1 MCGNVCAWKS
11 IFIWLHVNSKCLTLL
26 ELIPIKS
33 FQRAAVCQSLTPL
46 QQDEKEQPTNSIS
59 RTEQRRWCRADKTYN
74 IRLRGWL
81 SSTCRAKAT
90 GCLTGQNCG
99 NSSKD
104 HFSDKRMHLSG
115 WKKKK
120 KARQLLHAGCKMS
133 ITVTPPS
140 AARAH
145 KHSVLCFMH
154 VFWNS
159 LYSAGPGN
167 WQRLEINSGTL
178 QGVSS
183 HLLTLHRAAASPNQ
197 SPAGFH
203 GNLNPV
209 SSTVIGREKKATV
222 LRVCGWDGARE
233 GGGSKK

>member
-74 IRLRGWL
+74 IKLRGWL

-104 HFSDKRMHLSG
+104 HFSDKHMHLSG
-115 WKKKK
+115 WKKKEK
-120 KARQLLHAGCKMS
+120 SKT
-133 ITVTPPS
+133 ITACWLQNEHYSNTTLGGTHTHTASS
-140 AARAH
+140 A
-145 KHSVLCFMH
+145 LCTF
-154 VFWNS
+154 
-159 LYSAGPGN
+159 
-167 WQRLEINSGTL
+167 SGTRCIQL
-178 QGVSS
+178 G
-183 HLLTLHRAAASPNQ
+183 P
-197 SPAGFH
+197 
-203 GNLNPV
+203 
-209 SSTVIGREKKATV
+209 VIGKDWKSIVAHCKAWV
-222 LRVCGWDGARE
+222 AIF
-233 GGGSKK
+233 

>member
-74 IRLRGWL
+74 IKLRGWL

-104 HFSDKRMHLSG
+104 HFSDKHMHLSG

-145 KHSVLCFMH
+145 THTASSALCTF
-154 VFWNS
+154 
-159 LYSAGPGN
+159 
-167 WQRLEINSGTL
+167 SGTRCIQL
-178 QGVSS
+178 G
-183 HLLTLHRAAASPNQ
+183 P
-197 SPAGFH
+197 
-203 GNLNPV
+203 
-209 SSTVIGREKKATV
+209 VIGKDWKSIVAHCKAWV
-222 LRVCGWDGARE
+222 AIF
-233 GGGSKK
+233 

>member
-1 MCGNVCAWKS
+1 MGEQWGREKCRANNFTTVWTPERSSYMCGNVCAWKS

-115 WKKKK
+115 W
-120 KARQLLHAGCKMS
+120 
-133 ITVTPPS
+133 
-140 AARAH
+140 
-145 KHSVLCFMH
+145 
-154 VFWNS
+154 
-159 LYSAGPGN
+159 
-167 WQRLEINSGTL
+167 
-178 QGVSS
+178 
-183 HLLTLHRAAASPNQ
+183 
-197 SPAGFH
+197 
-203 GNLNPV
+203 
-209 SSTVIGREKKATV
+209 EKKEKSKTITACWLQNEHYSNTT
-222 LRVCGWDGARE
+222 LGGTRTQTQRPLLYARFLE
-233 GGGSKK
+233 LVVFSWAR

>member
-1 MCGNVCAWKS
+1 MGEQWGREKCRANNFTTVWTPGRSSYMCGNVCVWKS

-81 SSTCRAKAT
+81 SSACLAKAT

-99 NSSKD
+99 NSWKD
-104 HFSDKRMHLSG
+104 HFLDKHMHLSG

-120 KARQLLHAGCKMS
+120 KKASQLLHAGCKMS

-140 AARAH
+140 AARTHTQCPLLYARFLEL
-145 KHSVLCFMH
+145 V
-154 VFWNS
+154 VFSW
-159 LYSAGPGN
+159 
-167 WQRLEINSGTL
+167 
-178 QGVSS
+178 
-183 HLLTLHRAAASPNQ
+183 
-197 SPAGFH
+197 
-203 GNLNPV
+203 
-209 SSTVIGREKKATV
+209 
-222 LRVCGWDGARE
+222 AR
-233 GGGSKK
+233 